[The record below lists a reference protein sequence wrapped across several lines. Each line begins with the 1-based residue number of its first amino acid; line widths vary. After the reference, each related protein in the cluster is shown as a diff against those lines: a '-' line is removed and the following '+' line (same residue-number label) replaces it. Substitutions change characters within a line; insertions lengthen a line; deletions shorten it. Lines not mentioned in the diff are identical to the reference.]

1 MTQTAPEFPPE
12 QHWRDALAE
21 GRFLLQRD
29 PANGEFHFPPRL
41 ASPSGGLLEWV
52 EAAGVGTVYST
63 TTVRVRPP
71 AEPYN
76 VALIDLAEGARLMS
90 RVEGIAAQDVTIGMP
105 VQARIDQ
112 QDEGPVLVFH
122 PA

>member
-1 MTQTAPEFPPE
+1 MTQTASEFPPE
-12 QHWRDALAE
+12 KHWRDALAE

-29 PANGEFHFPPRL
+29 PESGECYFPPRL

-52 EAAGVGTVYST
+52 EAAGAGTVYST
-63 TTVRVRPP
+63 TMVRVRPP

-90 RVEGIAAQDVTIGMP
+90 RVEGIPAQDVTIGMP
-105 VQARIDQ
+105 VRARIDEG
-112 QDEGPVLVFH
+112 DGGPVLVFH

>member
-1 MTQTAPEFPPE
+1 MTQTACEFPPE
-12 QHWRDALAE
+12 KHWRDALAE

-29 PANGEFHFPPRL
+29 PDNGEYHFPPRL
-41 ASPSGGLLEWV
+41 ASPGGGLLEWV
-52 EAAGVGTVYST
+52 EAAGLGTVYST

-90 RVEGIAAQDVTIGMP
+90 RVEGIPAQDVTIGMP
-105 VQARIDQ
+105 VKARIDEI
-112 QDEGPVLVFH
+112 DGGPVLVFH

>member
-1 MTQTAPEFPPE
+1 MTQTATEFPPE
-12 QHWRDALAE
+12 QHWREALAE

-29 PANGEFHFPPRL
+29 PADGEYYFPPRL
-41 ASPSGGLLEWV
+41 ASPGGGLLEWV
-52 EAAGVGTVYST
+52 EAAGLGTVYST
-63 TTVRVRPP
+63 TAVRVRPP

-105 VQARIDQ
+105 VRARITE
-112 QDEGPVLVFH
+112 QDGGPVLVFH